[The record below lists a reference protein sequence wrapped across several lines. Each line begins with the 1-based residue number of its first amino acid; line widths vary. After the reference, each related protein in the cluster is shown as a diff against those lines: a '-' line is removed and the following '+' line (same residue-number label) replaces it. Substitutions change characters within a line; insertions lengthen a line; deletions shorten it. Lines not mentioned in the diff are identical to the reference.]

1 MPDMLIRNVPEKVQ
15 GVLRQR
21 AKGAGMSVQSYVV
34 KLLEEHT
41 ERMTMREWLDTVRP
55 HLPRVPGIDSAQVV
69 REAREEDERLME
81 EHLRERFP
89 EAFK

>member
-15 GVLRQR
+15 GVLKRR
-21 AKGAGMSVQSYVV
+21 AKEAGMSVQNYVV

-41 ERMTMREWLDTVRP
+41 ERMTMQEWLEMVRP
-55 HLPRVPGIDSAQVV
+55 HRKFDHSVGAQAV
-69 REAREEDERLME
+69 REAREEDERLLE

-89 EAFK
+89 GTFE